1 MLDMLKNIAVYD
13 KIALENSLEVKKG
26 MHGGPVFL
34 AFFVLFAAAS
44 YAVPVPLFPGSYVPL
59 LGIVD
64 IPSTYAPLVSAVVN
78 GLVYGTV
85 VWLVFI
91 LASRRLEEPKVRQIA
106 KKPQQRKRR

>member
-1 MLDMLKNIAVYD
+1 MRENLTVHD
-13 KIALENSLEVKKG
+13 KIALEKQLGGEKR

-64 IPSTYAPLVSAVVN
+64 IPSAYASLVSAMVN
-78 GLVYGTV
+78 GLVYGAV
-85 VWLVFI
+85 VWLVFMF
-91 LASRRLEEPKVRQIA
+91 ASRRLEEPKVRQIA